1 MRTNSLSNFK
11 LCIVFKL
18 PALPGDLIYDDDL
31 GMDFDSVVEILWLLL
46 VADMLAAAGIAN
58 SLVFLS

>member
-18 PALPGDLIYDDDL
+18 LGLPGDLIYEDDL
-31 GMDFDSVVEILWLLL
+31 GMDLDSVVEILWLLL
-46 VADMLAAAGIAN
+46 VADMLAVAGIAN
-58 SLVFLS
+58 SLVFFS